1 MLSELY
7 TEDNLMEFIDKS
19 DDRKYEELSALEKQ
33 TEKEIQQNLLEIVKI
48 REYLW
53 T

>member
-7 TEDNLMEFIDKS
+7 DEESFMKFDDKS
-19 DDRKYEELSALEKQ
+19 ENPIIKELSALEKQ
-33 TEKEIQQNLLEIVKI
+33 TEKEIQQNLVEIVKI
-48 REYLW
+48 REHLW